1 MKKIIVLG
9 ANGLTAQQ
17 VTSRLLSLDNIQLTL
32 FQRQASKLDTLIHQ
46 QSMIFEG
53 DAMNINDL
61 KTAFQGQDIVI
72 NTMGGMDLD
81 IKTANVVK
89 VMEELEIKRL
99 IAINA
104 GGIYDEL
111 PEPFNSWDKQMVG
124 YTRPVNLKAA
134 NIIENSSLEYTILR
148 PVWLTNN
155 VTEKFELTQKSE
167 IFKGT
172 ETSRASLGRLIANL
186 VENPQM
192 HIKENLG
199 ISQPNTD
206 GTRPAAYL

>member
-17 VTSRLLSLDNIQLTL
+17 VIPRLLSLNNLQLTL

-46 QSMIFEG
+46 KNMIFEG

-81 IKTANVVK
+81 VKTANVVK
-89 VMEELEIKRL
+89 VMEELKIKRL

-134 NIIENSSLEYTILR
+134 DIIENSSLEYTILR

-172 ETSRASLGRLIANL
+172 ETSRASLGRLITDL
-186 VENPQM
+186 VDNPQM

-206 GTRPAAYL
+206 GIRPAAYL

>member
-72 NTMGGMDLD
+72 NTMGGLDLD
-81 IKTANVVK
+81 VKTANVVK